1 MILGVAG
8 MVGTGKT
15 TLTRA
20 LAARFGLQTALES
33 VDADNP
39 WLEEPRR
46 VALRHL
52 PPPPEDGKTCGP
64 GPFSMADPEV
74 VRANIRRTPGWDS
87 LATTNLIA
95 AVEEEF
101 GIQFTAAE
109 IDDLNSFDAFTRRL
123 PTAG

>member
-1 MILGVAG
+1 MNFKAAAPVFI
-8 MVGTGKT
+8 TKWRYS
-15 TLTRA
+15 RA
-20 LAARFGLQTALES
+20 EGRERLIRCFRAVFPNLNEA
-33 VDADNP
+33 
-39 WLEEPRR
+39 
-46 VALRHL
+46 
-52 PPPPEDGKTCGP
+52 
-64 GPFSMADPEV
+64 EV